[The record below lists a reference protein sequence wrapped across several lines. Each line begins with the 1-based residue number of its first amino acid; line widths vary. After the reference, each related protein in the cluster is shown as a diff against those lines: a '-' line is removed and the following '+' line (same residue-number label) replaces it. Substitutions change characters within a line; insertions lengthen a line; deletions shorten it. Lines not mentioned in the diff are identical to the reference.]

1 MRVPLKKILF
11 LGSKNA
17 HKIFFERAQQI
28 GWFEFIS
35 VSGQKPH
42 LFPKPIE
49 DLKLAIKILKKQPAK
64 EPQDKIDRAAPQITI
79 ERIIALKTEHD
90 RLSEEKRLLDAEFVK
105 VHPLG
110 NFDVLEL
117 ESLMKDFGKIFQ
129 FFFVRHDRLKKED
142 VPKELIF
149 INRELDFDYY
159 LYIGNEKFIHPA
171 LTEVYVRKSLAAL
184 AHDKQRL
191 ADEVHRIEKE
201 LRVLT
206 CYWHDLEE
214 YLLEQLSLLNLTFA
228 KEDVDYY
235 LGEELFGIEAW
246 VPENKMA
253 ELARLVKG
261 LPIYMSNVAIEKG
274 DVEPTYLENTGLARI
289 GQDLVE
295 IYDIPSTTDK
305 DPSFWVICSF
315 ALFFGM
321 IVSDAGYGLLFLL
334 ISLYLRFR
342 FPYWKGIKRRMVS
355 LGLVLSC
362 TSILWGVL
370 IASYFG
376 IGFDPTNPMSK
387 TSVLYHISLKKIDY
401 HMSASD
407 ETFSEW
413 KNEYPQIDKAK
424 TPLAVLQAG
433 YKEINGEKVY
443 KFMNEMNDSLLLE
456 IAILVGIIHL
466 SISFLR
472 NLYRNWSGI
481 GWVITMWGG
490 YLFLPKMV
498 NAVSLVQYLGLIGSY
513 NTCAMGQQLLF
524 GGLGIAFILMLIQ
537 QRWMGLTIAFKVIEV
552 FADTLSYL
560 RLYALGLAGMIMAS
574 TFNDI
579 IGPMVGGGI
588 LGALV
593 ILFGHTINITLTV
606 SAGVLHG
613 LRLNFLEWYHHS
625 FEGEGKKFRPLKLFT
640 KE

>member
-49 DLKLAIKILKKQPAK
+49 DLKLAIKILKKQPIK
-64 EPQDKIDRAAPQITI
+64 ETQDKITRAEAPITI
-79 ERIIALKTEHD
+79 ERIVALKSEHD
-90 RLSEEKRLLDAEFVK
+90 QLLEERRLLEAEFVK

-110 NFDVLEL
+110 EFDVADY
-117 ESLMKDFGKIFQ
+117 ESLKNDSGKIFQ
-129 FFFVRHDRLKKED
+129 FFFVRHDRLKRDE

-159 LYIGNEKFIHPA
+159 LYIGDKKFFHPA
-171 LTEVYVRKSLAAL
+171 LTEVYVRKSLSAL
-184 AHDKQRL
+184 SQDKIRL
-191 ADEVHRIEKE
+191 TDEVHRIEKE

-214 YLLEQLSLLNLTFA
+214 YLLESLSLLNLTFA
-228 KEDVDYY
+228 KGDVDYY
-235 LGEELFGIEAW
+235 LDEELFGIEAW
-246 VPENKMA
+246 VPSNKMT
-253 ELARLVKG
+253 ELSKLVKG
-261 LPIYMSNVAIEKG
+261 LPIYLSRVAIEKG
-274 DVEPTYLENTGLARI
+274 ESEPTYLENTGLARI

-334 ISLYLRFR
+334 GSLYLKFR
-342 FPYWKGIKRRMVS
+342 FPHLKGMKRRMVS

-362 TSILWGVL
+362 TSIIWGVL
-370 IASYFG
+370 IASYFS

-387 TSVLYHISLKKIDY
+387 TSVLYHISLKKIEY
-401 HMSASD
+401 HMKAAD
-407 ETFSEW
+407 HTFQDW
-413 KNEYPQIDKAK
+413 KKEYPKIGEAK
-424 TPLAVLQAG
+424 TPLAVLQGG
-433 YKEINGEKVY
+433 YKIVNGEKVY
-443 KFMNEMNDSLLLE
+443 KFMDDMNDGLLLE

-481 GWVITMWGG
+481 GWVITLWGG
-490 YLFLPKMV
+490 YLFLPKMIDSI
-498 NAVSLVQYLGLIGSY
+498 SLVQYLGLIGSY

-524 GGLGIAFILMLIQ
+524 GGLGISFILMLIQ
-537 QRWMGLTIAFKVIEV
+537 QRWMGLTIVFKVIEV

-574 TFNDI
+574 TFNDM
-579 IGPMVGGGI
+579 GAMVGGGI

-593 ILFGHTINITLTV
+593 ILFGHTVNITLTV